1 MDLQKASVMKRLAAW
16 LLDTILVCVLTVG
29 FMVILSAVLRYDH
42 HYDILQAGYARYEQQ
57 YGVELEITPE
67 AYEAMT
73 EAQRENY
80 DAAHSAIN
88 EDEELVGTYNL
99 VLSMSLVITT
109 VSILLGVMVMEFV
122 VPLFLKNGQTIGKK
136 AFSIGLVRVDGVKV
150 TTLQMFVRSLLG
162 KYTVETMI
170 PVYIVMM
177 FLWDAMDITG
187 TVVICGLA
195 LLQLV
200 CIIVNPHNALI
211 HDLMAGTVAVDISS
225 QKIFQ
230 STDEL
235 IEYTKRI
242 AAERAQRQDY

>member
-16 LLDTILVCVLTVG
+16 LLDAILVCVLAVG
-29 FMVILSAVLRYDH
+29 FAVILSAVLRYDAQ
-42 HYDILQAGYARYEQQ
+42 YNSLQAGYDRYESQ
-57 YGVELEITPE
+57 YGVELNITTE
-67 AYEAMT
+67 EYENMT

-80 DAAHSAIN
+80 EAARTAFL
-88 EDEELVGTYNL
+88 EDEELIGTYNL
-99 VLSMSLVITT
+99 VLSLTLVIATT
-109 VSILLGVMVMEFV
+109 AILLAVMVMEFV
-122 VPLFLKNGQTIGKK
+122 VPLLLKNGQTVGKK

-170 PVYIVMM
+170 PVYIILM
-177 FLWDAMDITG
+177 FFWNAMDMTG
-187 TVVICGLA
+187 TIVLGGLLLLELIC
-195 LLQLV
+195 V
-200 CIIVNPHNALI
+200 IVNPHNALV

-225 QKIFQ
+225 QKIFG

-242 AAERAQRQDY
+242 AAERAKQKDY